1 MPPRQAHEPI
11 MTSIRIPKELA
22 HRLQAVANTHER
34 SIAAEARV
42 ALTEYVNKH
51 KAAKAAK
58 R

>member
-1 MPPRQAHEPI
+1 